1 MRFIHT
7 ADWHIGRQFHN
18 VSLLSDQEYVLEQL
32 VDVAGQADVDAVVI
46 AGDVYDRAVPPAD
59 AVRLLS
65 DLLSRLVLGAGIP
78 VIMIAGNHDSPERL
92 GFASEMLAGRG
103 LHVAG
108 PLTRPLNPVVL
119 HDRHGPVAFYPIPY
133 AEPAVVRE
141 RFGASDA
148 HSHDAAM
155 AAIVADIAGRAAPG
169 ERGVAVAH
177 CFVAGGEG
185 SDSER
190 PLTVGGAENVAAA
203 RFAPF
208 SYTALGHL
216 HRPQSIAERVRY
228 AGSLLKYSFSEASHR
243 KSVTLVEIGAEGGC
257 RAEPVVLAPRRDLR
271 IVEGFL
277 DDILQGPAEAASAD
291 DYLLIRLADKHAILD
306 AMGQLRAVYPNVLH
320 LERPGLFHEGEVRQ
334 PGRDQLRRSEKVLFG
349 SFFEQVTGDP
359 LSDQQARLF
368 AETLDALRAR
378 EREAGE

>member
-7 ADWHIGRQFHN
+7 GDWHLGRQFHN
-18 VSLLSDQEYVLEQL
+18 VSLLSDQAHVLGQL
-32 VDVAGQADVDAVVI
+32 VEFAGQADVDAVVI

-92 GFASEMLAGRG
+92 GFASEMLAARG

-108 PLTRPLNPVVL
+108 PLSNPVRPVL
-119 HDRHGPVAFYPIPY
+119 LQDRDGPVAFYPIPY

-141 RFGASDA
+141 RFGAA
-148 HSHDAAM
+148 GVHNHNAAM
-155 AAIVADIAGRAAPG
+155 AAITADIARSIAPG
-169 ERGVAVAH
+169 ERAVAVAH
-177 CFVAGGEG
+177 CFALGGEG

-190 PLTVGGAENVAAA
+190 PLTVGGVESVDIGH
-203 RFAPF
+203 FSPF
-208 SYTALGHL
+208 CYTALGHL
-216 HRPQSIAERVRY
+216 HRPQRIAERIRY
-228 AGSLLKYSFSEASHR
+228 AGSPLKYSFSEAGHD
-243 KSVTLVEIGAEGGC
+243 KSATLVEIDAAGRC
-257 RAEPVVLAPRRDLR
+257 RTEPIALAPKRDLR
-271 IVEGFL
+271 IIEGCL
-277 DDILQGPAEAASAD
+277 ADILAGPHEGEERD
-291 DYLLIRLADKHAILD
+291 DYLLVRLADKHAILD

-320 LERPGLFHEGEVRQ
+320 LERPALFHEGEVQR
-334 PGRDQLRRSEKVLFG
+334 PGREQLRRSETALFG

-359 LSDQQARLF
+359 LSEAQAGLF
-368 AETLDALRAR
+368 GETVDALRAR